1 MARIWHLPG
10 IVSKVPIPL
19 KLPIFGIGLVVI
31 HIGPWCWAKEFWPF
45 NRWMDGWIFHL
56 RSKLFP
62 TFQIDFWFV
71 SFEGFIF
78 VPDVKQ
84 HYLAETKNMS
94 GALVTLLNHHKVS
107 PLQVEDHH
115 PPEDVTVTSL
125 PVPEELLELK
135 DAVLVALCGLH
146 TPDIA
151 FGGELEADL
160 IADDTWSQHLLT
172 GTKDL
177 DMWLWAWTC
186 FFPHN
191 GWV

>member
-1 MARIWHLPG
+1 
-10 IVSKVPIPL
+10 
-19 KLPIFGIGLVVI
+19 
-31 HIGPWCWAKEFWPF
+31 
-45 NRWMDGWIFHL
+45 
-56 RSKLFP
+56 
-62 TFQIDFWFV
+62 
-71 SFEGFIF
+71 
-78 VPDVKQ
+78 
-84 HYLAETKNMS
+84 MS
-94 GALVTLLNHHKVS
+94 GALVTLLNHHNVS

-160 IADDTWSQHLLT
+160 IADDTWSQHLST

-177 DMWLWAWTC
+177 DKWLWAWTC